1 MVVRK
6 IAATVILASLGVCA
20 AAYLRDYSMPRAQ
33 AADAADIPF
42 DDPAHLPFFN
52 HQKFLTQ
59 RGENGITPENWQ
71 KLSQADR
78 MQALAKDEVYLS
90 GIYKELSAKPA
101 LTSSESSLFQ
111 AVWGEPNGVQ
121 APMPGPMRGVDRP
134 APKPETLQN
143 VLGALPKKLDSF
155 EGTSLYD
162 GGRERHDSVSGSG
175 NAGASGV
182 HADRASVLT
191 VQQKHTRTSVV
202 PPLPPVDD
210 GRSKRSLP
218 WFFGGAS
225 LIGAAAVF
233 LGMRKKSAAMSAA
246 DDFDLDIRLSHSEGP
261 RGSVLAE
268 DVTDKTCGST
278 CINTCRNTCDDTCGS
293 TCWSTCRGGTC
304 GNSCPSTCSGTCQ
317 DTCRAT
323 CESTC
328 SWTCR
333 DTCASTCGCP
343 VTGYTCD
350 KTCGCPW

>member
-1 MVVRK
+1 MRK
-6 IAATVILASLGVCA
+6 FGASILLASLGFCA
-20 AAYLRDYSMPRAQ
+20 ASYLRDYSLPRAQ

-90 GIYKELSAKPA
+90 EKYKELSAKPA

-121 APMPGPMRGVDRP
+121 APIPGPMQGVNRP
-134 APKPETLQN
+134 APKPETFQK

-162 GGRERHDSVSGSG
+162 GGRERHDSVSG
-175 NAGASGV
+175 AGAAGGQ
-182 HADRASVLT
+182 ADRVSVLT
-191 VQQKHTRTSVV
+191 VPQKHARASVV
-202 PPLPPVDD
+202 PPPPPVDD

-233 LGMRKKSAAMSAA
+233 LGMRKKSAPMAAA

-268 DVTDKTCGST
+268 DVTDKTCGPT

-304 GNSCPSTCSGTCQ
+304 GSTCNGTCYGTCQ
-317 DTCRAT
+317 DTCLAT
-323 CESTC
+323 CEGTC
-328 SWTCR
+328 SFTCR
-333 DTCASTCGCP
+333 DTCPMTCNLPGTNYTCPATCGC
-343 VTGYTCD
+343 
-350 KTCGCPW
+350 